1 MLYLYH
7 KRKPLNL
14 EGDKIVK
21 KIFTKT
27 FFRMLG
33 TAIVGFGC
41 GYLVDSVFFGINPIF
56 AGVVEGVVLS
66 LVGYASLKDE
76 GIEI

>member
-27 FFRMLG
+27 FFRMLV

-56 AGVVEGVVLS
+56 AGVVEGIVLS
-66 LVGYASLKDE
+66 LVGYASLKD
-76 GIEI
+76 GRIEI

>member
-21 KIFTKT
+21 KFFTKT

-33 TAIVGFGC
+33 TAIIGFGC
-41 GYLVDSVFFGINPIF
+41 GYLVDSVLFGINPVF
-56 AGVVEGVVLS
+56 AGVVEGTVLS
-66 LVGYASLKDE
+66 FVGYASLKDE

>member
-1 MLYLYH
+1 M
-7 KRKPLNL
+7 
-14 EGDKIVK
+14 K

-41 GYLVDSVFFGINPIF
+41 GYLVDSVFFGINHIF
-56 AGVVEGVVLS
+56 AGVVEGIVLS
-66 LVGYASLKDE
+66 LIGYVSLKD
-76 GIEI
+76 GRIEI

>member
-1 MLYLYH
+1 M
-7 KRKPLNL
+7 
-14 EGDKIVK
+14 K

-56 AGVVEGVVLS
+56 AGVVEGIALS
-66 LVGYASLKDE
+66 LVGYASLKD
-76 GIEI
+76 GGTEI